1 MAERPRKLGDFKGVG
16 HFEATFLVKGLR
28 FAPIYLAVA
37 YQLQTYSYVPRNNM
51 ITSLWPCDSINSD

>member
-16 HFEATFLVKGLR
+16 HFEAKLYVEGLR

-37 YQLQTYSYVPRNNM
+37 YQLQLGTVVPRNKM
-51 ITSLWPCDSINSD
+51 ITSLWPCDGISK